1 MRSKKLILAAI
12 VTALALAACS
22 ADDTSEEA
30 APAPQPEAP
39 SVPSD
44 DPEPDD
50 DRSGGVLVVSH
61 PADPTGLHP
70 NRFGSTNDRNIITN
84 IYDTLVEFDLND
96 YSIVGSLAES
106 WEASADGLTWTFNLR
121 QGVKFHNGEDFTA
134 EHVVASVAAA
144 QEPESGRTT
153 SLLTRVE
160 STVAVDDHTVAINL
174 SQPDRSLLST
184 LVDVYIRPLDESI
197 DLSEHPT
204 GTGPFMFVRWDRN
217 QEVEVERNPDY
228 WREGLPYLDGIIFR
242 TIPDGSVASL
252 QLRNGDVDIMGSTPL
267 GEVGP
272 LQAAGMQ
279 FFSTAE
285 GIGNGFYHFHINTR
299 VEPWSGNPTLR
310 QALAASVNRQAA
322 AGAVFGFL
330 APMNNPVEQNQA
342 WLNPDAGGFTEF
354 DPDVAPALM
363 EEAGYPDGVDGG
375 EMIVCGLGFEY
386 NTLAQVVQQQAA
398 AVGIDITI
406 TVLDVGTYVER
417 SLGERAGDFSLA
429 LCGLVPK
436 PDEYDLI
443 NHTYAKLFIEAQGYI
458 DENPEFFELL
468 TNARSMA
475 SDDDYRDAIFSLQET
490 VMESQHNVVIGGRIL
505 PHAAASHV
513 RDFIA
518 HTQGHMFLDS
528 VWIER

>member
-1 MRSKKLILAAI
+1 MRSRMLTVAAI
-12 VTALALAACS
+12 VTALVLAACT
-22 ADDTSEEA
+22 ADDDGEA
-30 APAPQPEAP
+30 VAPPPQPEAP
-39 SVPSD
+39 SAPAEE
-44 DPEPDD
+44 PEPVDE
-50 DRSGGVLVVSH
+50 RAGGVLVVSH

-106 WEASADGLTWTFNLR
+106 WETSADGLTWTFNLR
-121 QGVKFHNGEDFTA
+121 QGVTFHNGEAFTA
-134 EHVVASVAAA
+134 ENVVASVAAA
-144 QEPESGRTT
+144 QEPEAGRTT
-153 SLLTRVE
+153 SLLTRVA
-160 STVAVDDHTVAINL
+160 STEAVDDHTVQINL
-174 SQPDRSLLST
+174 SEPDRSLLST
-184 LVDVYIRPLDESI
+184 LVDVYIRPLDDSI
-197 DLSEHPT
+197 DLSEQPT

-217 QEVEVERNPDY
+217 QEVEVERNPNY

-242 TIPDGSVASL
+242 TIPDGSVAAL
-252 QLRNGDVDIMGSTPL
+252 QVRNGDVHLMGSTPL
-267 GEVGP
+267 GEIGP
-272 LQAAGMQ
+272 LQASGMQ
-279 FFSTAE
+279 FFATAE
-285 GIGNGFYHFHINTR
+285 GVGNGFYHFHINTR
-299 VEPWSGNPTLR
+299 RAPWQGNPTLR

-330 APMNNPVEQNQA
+330 TPMNNPVEQNEA

-354 DPDVAPALM
+354 DLEVAEALM
-363 EEAGYPDGVDGG
+363 EEAGHPDGVDGG

-398 AVGIDITI
+398 AVGIDISI

-417 SLGERAGDFSLA
+417 TLGERTGDFSLA

-468 TNARSMA
+468 TAARSMA
-475 SDDDYRDAIFSLQET
+475 SDDDYRDAIYSLQET
-490 VMESQHNVVIGGRIL
+490 VMESQHNVVIGGRVL
-505 PHAAASHV
+505 PHAARPEV